1 MSSVRHSSPI
11 YLRFDTSDVL
21 VRIIDLQ
28 VCAWLKQDPLESD
41 RISTWIDAHQHV
53 LQLDSKV
60 IADGDEERICRKIAS
75 EVLLYASIV
84 PLMEQQ
90 MNKRNLWNY
99 YITVEMPALNI
110 ILQMLLN
117 GVFIDREEL
126 IRERENLLVSS
137 FMASFR

>member
-1 MSSVRHSSPI
+1 M
-11 YLRFDTSDVL
+11 
-21 VRIIDLQ
+21 
-28 VCAWLKQDPLESD
+28 CAWLKQDPLESD

-60 IADGDEERICRKIAS
+60 IADRDEERICRKIAS

-137 FMASFR
+137 FIVFFH